1 MKVMMAG
8 KEMLSILFTRSD
20 WEDIADALGDQIY
33 DLHQY
38 FDRYQK
44 DGSIINHRFKEIER
58 LSMIQEKILKELA
71 KRGNI
76 VNDGSAIH

>member
-8 KEMLSILFTRSD
+8 KEMLSILLTKSD

-33 DLHQY
+33 DLHKY

-44 DGSIINHRFKEIER
+44 DGSVINHRSKEIER
-58 LSMIQEKILKELA
+58 LSRIQEKILEELVKKE
-71 KRGNI
+71 KT
-76 VNDGSAIH
+76 